1 MSIEK
6 ITQISTLA
14 AAILTACAIIIAGA
28 ICLARLIQKAKR
40 ADSLGGTKITPEE
53 WKEIIFALLPFGVK
67 ILEAVS
73 NVEKKEPE
81 EKIQKEEKKE
91 VEQKE

>member
-14 AAILTACAIIIAGA
+14 AAILTACAIIIAGI
-28 ICLARLIQKAKR
+28 ICLVRLIQKAKR

-73 NVEKKEPE
+73 NVEKKEAE